1 MDIPSLSSASVIII
15 GAGISGLGAA
25 KVLSEKGI
33 KDFVILEASDRI
45 GGRIHKEDFC
55 SLKVETGAGWIQG
68 VGGKELNPVWEL
80 AQKLGLR
87 TCFSDYSNARFNIYD
102 QSGNVFPRSLAS
114 EAYERA
120 VHLANE
126 RLRCEEAEVG
136 QCATEEAP
144 LAPSTP
150 MELAI
155 DYILHDFEMAEV
167 EPIATYT
174 EFGERE
180 VLVADARGYDHLLYK
195 MAQSF
200 LTTREGHIL
209 DPRLKLNKVVRE
221 MEYGRQGV
229 SVRTEDGY
237 IYRGRYAILTVSL
250 GVLQSDLITF
260 RPPLPKWKQ
269 DAISKC
275 EIIIYTKIFLKFP
288 FKFWPCGPGTEFFL
302 FAHSKR
308 GYYTFWQHM
317 ENAYPGSNMLVVTV
331 TNDESKRIE
340 NQNDEETLMEIMEV
354 LRSMFGPKVPMAE
367 SILVPRWWNN
377 RFQRGSY
384 SNYPILSSP
393 SDFRDIKAPVG
404 PIFFSGEH
412 TSEKFNGYVHG
423 GYLSDTANSLLETM
437 KTKSMA
443 LDSQRASRSSED
455 MAWGVAK
462 RHVVHPWLF
471 ITDNL
476 ALNHSAS
483 SCLHKWDFAQQLF
496 PSGKLAVDEA
506 IK

>member
-260 RPPLPKWKQ
+260 RPPLP
-269 DAISKC
+269 
-275 EIIIYTKIFLKFP
+275 
-288 FKFWPCGPGTEFFL
+288 
-302 FAHSKR
+302 
-308 GYYTFWQHM
+308 HM

-423 GYLSDTANSLLETM
+423 GYLSGTDTANSLLETM